1 MSCMFYVLHQ
11 YKLFFNTS
19 MIVLP
24 AFKAFLFSLQGEERR
39 HKQTNK
45 QTNKEKNDFCFI
57 GSEAE
62 THDVISDVVYL
73 YVGMNV
79 RLCKRVDDG

>member
-1 MSCMFYVLHQ
+1 MFYVLHQ
-11 YKLFFNTS
+11 FELFFNTS

-24 AFKAFLFSLQGEERR
+24 AFKAFLLSLQGEETT
-39 HKQTNK
+39 QANK